1 MTLFN
6 DWISKQKKSKGIF
19 IANDYSLV
27 VGDSPSRRLVFA
39 QLIYWFSV
47 DSKNKSKLKII
58 ENGKLWLAKTIQEL
72 ADECGM
78 AYGTVKTILS
88 DFNKEGIII
97 KKQAVFYHTKI
108 LHIHLNESKICDI
121 LNQKSINSNGPKLSI
136 NDSLKLANSNLGL
149 NEPIVLNQTVPE
161 FILGFSLYNREYNE
175 NTTERL
181 NISKDIF
188 NTTPEVVVWIDDS
201 KSSISDDTEIRNFS
215 EKPPAWFCSAKNN
228 SAEKFPG
235 IGDCQKI
242 LNEWNINAKK
252 ISDISTHKSIAS
264 KLSCEAYNGVN
275 NATRPIQHYLLDKLE
290 KYSADEI
297 KKAILNYFQILLSEK
312 HYYNFKHINIA
323 RFIKHKNF
331 ETFLDVNNPF
341 EFYRMKSNNPYQ
353 DVAHSINF
361 IAYQFDH
368 GMKLKSKN
376 SFMSVPMSIIWKK
389 NVEMVWQ
396 EIRIFWKKGS
406 YTIDDYINLEECIA
420 CLIFRKEN
428 MNLLIEMVEV
438 QKAMSAKLYKKHK
451 DKFDGYLA
459 RISG

>member
-39 QLIYWFSV
+39 QLVYWFSP
-47 DSKNKSKLKII
+47 SQKNQSKLTIFNDNKH
-58 ENGKLWLAKTIQEL
+58 WLAKSIQEL

-108 LHIHLNESKICDI
+108 LHIYLNEPKICEI
-121 LNQKSINSNGPKLSI
+121 LNQKIDNSNSPKMADQGFI
-136 NDSLKLANSNLGL
+136 I
-149 NEPIVLNQTVPE
+149 NEPIGLIQTDPE
-161 FILGFSLYNREYNE
+161 FILNFSYNNIDYTE

-201 KSSISDDTEIRNFS
+201 KSSISGDTEIRNFS

-228 SAEKFPG
+228 SAEKSPG

-252 ISDISTHKSIAS
+252 VSDISTHKSIAS

-451 DKFDGYLA
+451 EKFDGYLT